1 MLNSRCFHFR
11 FLPTGSTNRETL
23 SFIISSFYFKQSL
36 TQEVISFLFNIF
48 FSSISL
54 LSLQGKSHAGSSLF
68 NYLTLI
74 YYCHTVLAHALVTSR
89 LNYCNYCNFLW
100 TTKTENPAI
109 VSKWDRT
116 AARVIAC
123 TQFADH
129 ITATLI
135 SFTGSQFLNTCY
147 TVGFEMCFNI
157 GLLFNFVL
165 HRALEYFKRH
175 QKIKSII
182 IITPSNR

>member
-11 FLPTGSTNRETL
+11 FLPTGSTNRATL
-23 SFIISSFYFKQSL
+23 SFVISTFYFKQSL

-54 LSLQGKSHAGSSLF
+54 LSLQGKSRAGSPLF

-116 AARVIAC
+116 AARVIGC

-135 SFTGSQFLNTCY
+135 SFTGSRFLNT
-147 TVGFEMCFNI
+147 NI

-182 IITPSNR
+182 IIITPSHW